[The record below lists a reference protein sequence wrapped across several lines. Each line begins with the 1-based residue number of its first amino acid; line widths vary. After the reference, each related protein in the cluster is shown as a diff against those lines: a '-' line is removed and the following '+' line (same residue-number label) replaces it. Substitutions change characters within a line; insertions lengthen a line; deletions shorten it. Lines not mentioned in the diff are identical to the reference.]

1 MMIRGDDDAPRAL
14 LLLVVH
20 EDESVWVIYSV
31 DSRKLARAGPL
42 VWPRRPISVRLL
54 VTISLEFD

>member
-42 VWPRRPISVRLL
+42 VWPRRPIGASAGHN
-54 VTISLEFD
+54 